1 MSKSIAIITTST
13 RTPRVGPHVSAV
25 VKSLLDEP
33 AKTNNITLSPVD
45 LGEFKLPVYDEAVIP
60 GMINPAQ
67 PDGPQYS
74 NALSIAWS
82 NEIKRHDGYV
92 LVIPEYNY
100 GLTGA
105 TKNAIDYLMHEWKGK
120 PVAIVSYGIQ
130 GGSFASEQAAHVLGK
145 MGLRVAETK
154 PQLQFKGAQ
163 GPDLFGA
170 MLKGEL
176 GAESEELWRKE
187 KADEILKAFEEVR
200 VLLA

>member
-1 MSKSIAIITTST
+1 MSKSIAIVATST
-13 RTPRVGPHVSAV
+13 RTPRVGPHVAAL

-33 AKTNNITLSPVD
+33 AKAGNITLAPVD
-45 LGEFKLPVYDEAVIP
+45 LAEFKLPVYDEAVVP

-67 PDGPQYS
+67 PDGPRYS
-74 NALSIAWS
+74 NAPSIAWS

-100 GLTGA
+100 GLSGA

-120 PVAIVSYGIQ
+120 PVGIVSYGIL
-130 GGSFASEQAAHVLGK
+130 GGAFASEQAAHVLGK
-145 MGLRVAETK
+145 MGLKVAETK

-163 GPDLFGA
+163 GPDLMSA

-176 GAESEELWRKE
+176 GEESAETWRKDKGE
-187 KADEILKAFEEVR
+187 EIVKVFEEVR
-200 VLLA
+200 VLLD